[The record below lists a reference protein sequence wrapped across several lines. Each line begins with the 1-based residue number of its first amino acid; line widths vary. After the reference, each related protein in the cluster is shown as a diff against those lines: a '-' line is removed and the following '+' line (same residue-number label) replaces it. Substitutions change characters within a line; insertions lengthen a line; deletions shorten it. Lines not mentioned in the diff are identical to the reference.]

1 MRISDWS
8 SDVCSSDLTLTG
20 RRYLARQREAERRA
34 LPRPA
39 FGTDHSAMALDDA
52 LDRRQADAVAVEL
65 LLVVQALERTEQ
77 LAGIFGREAGTV
89 VGDVERQLLAGHVV
103 LADDDAC
110 LTGFRSELP
119 RVADPVLQPVAGIG
133 RASCRE

>member
-34 LPRPA
+34 LPGPA

-77 LAGIFGREAGTV
+77 LAGIFGRE
-89 VGDVERQLLAGHVV
+89 
-103 LADDDAC
+103 
-110 LTGFRSELP
+110 RSEER
-119 RVADPVLQPVAGIG
+119 RVGKECV
-133 RASCRE
+133 STCRSRWSPDH

>member
-39 FGTDHSAMALDDA
+39 FGTDHSAVAFDDA

-65 LLVVQALERTEQ
+65 FLVVQPLEGTEQ
-77 LAGIFGREAGTV
+77 LARVFRREARAV
-89 VGDVERQLLAGHVV
+89 VGDVARQLLAGTALF
-103 LADDDAC
+103 LADGAAR
-110 LTGFRSELP
+110 TGGFRGALP
-119 RVADPVLQPVAGIG
+119 GVSDPGLQPVGDPPPLP
-133 RASCRE
+133 

>member
-1 MRISDWS
+1 
-8 SDVCSSDLTLTG
+8 
-20 RRYLARQREAERRA
+20 
-34 LPRPA
+34 
-39 FGTDHSAMALDDA
+39 MALDDA

-110 LTGFRSELP
+110 IHGFRSELP
-119 RVADPVLQPVAGIG
+119 RVADQVLQQVADQRRVRSEEHTSELQSLMRISS
-133 RASCRE
+133 AVFCL